1 MQGPSVADFAAFQ
14 AAQGPSVADFAVSL
28 LVLSP
33 RCYLRWYRQLTVLL
47 CAQAFQAMQGP
58 SVADFAAFQAAQGPS
73 VADFAV
79 RVPWFCSRIPLLS

>member
-1 MQGPSVADFAAFQ
+1 
-14 AAQGPSVADFAVSL
+14 
-28 LVLSP
+28 
-33 RCYLRWYRQLTVLL
+33 VLL

-79 RVPWFCSRIPLLS
+79 RVPWFCSWIPLLS